1 VATEWCWVLWSQ
13 QDQDG
18 TLGYLAEGITEGFL
32 EGEASELA
40 WETWI
45 PAEMTGTQMLRA
57 D

>member
-1 VATEWCWVLWSQ
+1 MATEWCWVLWSQ